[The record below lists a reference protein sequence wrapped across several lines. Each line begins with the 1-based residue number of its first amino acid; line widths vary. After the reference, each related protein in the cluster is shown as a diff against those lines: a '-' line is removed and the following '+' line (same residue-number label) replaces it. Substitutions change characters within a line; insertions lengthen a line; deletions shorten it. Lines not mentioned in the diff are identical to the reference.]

1 MLKHPKY
8 LVIALMAIVS
18 VAFTA
23 CGPTKGITN
32 SEKRGYSGTWI
43 LNNIHFEGIPAG
55 TKFKA
60 TVFDDVPY
68 SCLQGSQW
76 NLPANGKGSYVVGS
90 GASECTPG
98 ERFIFWS
105 TEKTG
110 SSQFFQFKRVDGG
123 VKPKNVTTGY
133 RMEVSG
139 LNETSMQLRSPIN
152 FEGTSV
158 YIVYDFSKQ

>member
-1 MLKHPKY
+1 MVKHPKY
-8 LVIALMAIVS
+8 LFIAFIAFVS

-32 SEKRGYSGTWI
+32 SEKWGYSGTWF

-76 NLPANGKGSYVVGS
+76 NLQSNGKGSYVVNAS
-90 GASECTPG
+90 ASECIAG

-105 TEKTG
+105 TEKSG
-110 SSQFFQFKRVDGG
+110 QSQYFQFKRVDGG

-133 RMEVSG
+133 RMEVSA
-139 LNETSMQLRSPIN
+139 LNQTSMQLRSPIN
-152 FEGTSV
+152 FEGNTV